1 MASMYNPETS
11 AVQDQQQY
19 QQNPTLLYDA
29 LYCSEENWVEE
40 VREDCFQ
47 DELEGES
54 YCSNNSN
61 KLNTFPIFLEQ
72 DLSWEDEELH
82 SLFAKEEQNQLCKD
96 LETNPSLARARC
108 EAVEWILKVNE
119 HYSFTALTA
128 VLAVNYLDRFLFSVH
143 LQKEKPWMAQLAA
156 VSCLSLA
163 AKVEETQVPLLLDF
177 QVEDSKYVFEA
188 KTIQRMEI
196 LVLSTLKWKMNP
208 VTPISFLDYIT
219 RRLGLEHY
227 LCLEFLKR
235 CERMV
240 LSILADSRSMPY
252 VPSVMAAATMLY
264 VIDNIE
270 PSLAAEYQSQLLSS
284 LGIDKDKVED
294 CSKFLMEFA
303 LRDHFKLLSNKRKF
317 CSLPGSPSGV
327 VDVSFSSDSSN
338 DSWSVAS
345 SVSSSP
351 KPLSKKSRALQSLNN
366 ATTSDFSQH
375 SSLVP

>member
-72 DLSWEDEELH
+72 DLSWEDEELS

-264 VIDNIE
+264 GIDNIE

-284 LGIDKDKVED
+284 LRIDKDKVED

>member
-72 DLSWEDEELH
+72 DLSWEDEELS

-264 VIDNIE
+264 GIDNIE

-366 ATTSDFSQH
+366 ATTSDFLSI
-375 SSLVP
+375 PR

>member
-61 KLNTFPIFLEQ
+61 KLNTFPILLEQ
-72 DLSWEDEELH
+72 DLSWEDEELS

-270 PSLAAEYQSQLLSS
+270 PSLAAEYQSQLWSI

>member
-61 KLNTFPIFLEQ
+61 KLNTFPILLEQ
-72 DLSWEDEELH
+72 DLSWEDEELS

-128 VLAVNYLDRFLFSVH
+128 VLAVNYLDRFLFSVQ

-270 PSLAAEYQSQLLSS
+270 PSLAAEYQSQLWSI